1 MCGGYNW
8 ELPKYTSTDLVFN
21 IHQMKII
28 EAPVEFMQI
37 WLSRKDMKA

>member
-1 MCGGYNW
+1 MCGKYNW

-21 IHQMKII
+21 IHQMKI

-37 WLSRKDMKA
+37 WLSGKDREA